1 MKVKHKNLITS
12 IKNPRTFVI
21 SGNTDKI
28 KPIIILGEIISL
40 VTDTFSIDIG
50 QIFPVKKRNYKVNSI
65 QSKVVGSTITY
76 EVSSAALN
84 KSSLF
89 VFPML
94 GGERR
99 LFMFEELFINC
110 FIGTEKHKDHIVL
123 LYRFCGDS
131 TFLKFEQ
138 ALSQFSTFVES
149 YDPSPEYV
157 VFVFRIP
164 ENHIQNF
171 KKFKEGKYSE
181 LDIIYKTKILEF
193 HNFNLQGDL
202 AQILFKSE
210 NRRLRLEEQLNVKLP
225 VAAELHSIINLEEE
239 IFNPYVYINKKRD

>member
-1 MKVKHKNLITS
+1 MKVKHKHLITS

-21 SGNTDKI
+21 SGNTGKI

-50 QIFPVKKRNYKVNSI
+50 QIFPVKQRNYKVNSI

-89 VFPML
+89 VF
-94 GGERR
+94 
-99 LFMFEELFINC
+99 
-110 FIGTEKHKDHIVL
+110 
-123 LYRFCGDS
+123 
-131 TFLKFEQ
+131 
-138 ALSQFSTFVES
+138 
-149 YDPSPEYV
+149 
-157 VFVFRIP
+157 RIP
-164 ENHIQNF
+164 KDPIQNF

-181 LDIIYKTKILEF
+181 LDITYKTKILEF